1 VIPEQYVERKRD
13 FRPNNFLGASF
24 VSQSQQSILQSK
36 LGRQSQLQGPKGE
49 ASLHEEEDLEIEL
62 TEEEFHYAVEM
73 TEASIRRL
81 TKAHIIDLRN
91 IVKPHHLVEKV
102 LNMVCILRGCIA
114 PNWTMARELLSSMT
128 FKLELVLLDASK
140 IKQSLVRKVI
150 KILSMH

>member
-1 VIPEQYVERKRD
+1 MK
-13 FRPNNFLGASF
+13 NLNL
-24 VSQSQQSILQSK
+24 
-36 LGRQSQLQGPKGE
+36 PKAKNE
-49 ASLHEEEDLEIEL
+49 KDTDDDLEIEL

-102 LNMVCILRGCIA
+102 LNIVCILRGSVA
-114 PNWTMARELLSSMT
+114 PSWTMARDMMSSMT

-140 IKQSLVRKVI
+140 IK
-150 KILSMH
+150 